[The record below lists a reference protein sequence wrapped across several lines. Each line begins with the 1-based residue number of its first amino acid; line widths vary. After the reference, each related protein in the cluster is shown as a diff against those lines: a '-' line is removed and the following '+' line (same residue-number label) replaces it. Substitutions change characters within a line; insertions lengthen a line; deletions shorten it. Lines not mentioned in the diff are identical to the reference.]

1 MATKKG
7 AAARIWLD
15 DGVYPM
21 WTGFIT
27 KGWREVHYNMKIHQI
42 VTTTRKI
49 RRAMEEGRWKMWTAR
64 CDNVHRVDDEE
75 TISERERTHT
85 KLKKFWVRHVGMKS
99 VGKSIVEVCILH
111 MEREQRE
118 VWMTEVKGKEY
129 YTTRVDDH
137 FDVQPDVT
145 RQPREVQSTHGQE
158 KKWWVTTTR

>member
-1 MATKKG
+1 
-7 AAARIWLD
+7 
-15 DGVYPM
+15 
-21 WTGFIT
+21 
-27 KGWREVHYNMKIHQI
+27 
-42 VTTTRKI
+42 
-49 RRAMEEGRWKMWTAR
+49 
-64 CDNVHRVDDEE
+64 VDDEE

-99 VGKSIVEVCILH
+99 VGKSTVEVCILH